1 MFSKRKYILTPF
13 FILIILGL
21 YLILNCTTKYINRP
35 ATLGSILVLSTPDG
49 ANIFLDN
56 QDTGKLTLDTLFD
69 VPTGMH
75 QISVSK
81 TGYNFSPSLTIV
93 KVVEGGLTTVN
104 FSSIKR
110 VGAIS
115 VDSDPQGAKI
125 ILDQVNT
132 QKITPDTLDSVIVG
146 KHIVSVEKQGYRAS
160 PSFDTVEVV
169 EDSLITVNFV
179 LVNKVGDVFVNSDTS
194 GAQIILDHLST
205 GKVTPDTIFDIT
217 IGNHILS
224 VTKPGYSSLPD
235 SFAVQ
240 VVEDS
245 VTTVNFVLVQNVGGL
260 FVNSTPQDAEIFLN
274 HENSGETTPHLFSDL
289 PEGSYIVSVNKSD
302 YNTFPE
308 SVAVQVIKDSA
319 ITVDFTLTL
328 KKGSIYVNSSPVG
341 GDIILDHAFTGEL
354 TPDTLFDVPT
364 GMHQISVS
372 KAGYIPSPNSITL
385 EVLENQTASA
395 SFNLFDINYGF
406 LYVSSTPESSRI
418 IIDNNFSG
426 EYTPHFFLNN
436 IPVGTHIIS
445 VSKDGHS
452 TNLPSK
458 YVVNITPTDTV
469 QLDFGLTP
477 AIEGKEA
484 GKLAWDFDL
493 LDDFNNRIIL
503 SNYRGYII
511 IINLWSTDC
520 TPCMNEL
527 PYLQEIYEEYQADSV
542 KIFGINDGGFFG
554 NEDSS
559 TVRQI
564 RESLNL
570 TFTLLV
576 GIGNPVVNEYKKDGT
591 PVTLILD
598 RTGVV
603 YYYKLGYSSSLPNT
617 LRAKLN
623 ELFGK

>member
-1 MFSKRKYILTPF
+1 MFSKRKNILTLF
-13 FILIILGL
+13 FILIIIGL

-49 ANIFLDN
+49 AKIFLDN
-56 QDTGKLTLDTLFD
+56 QDTGKLTPDTLFD

-81 TGYNFSPSLTIV
+81 AGYNFSPSLTIV
-93 KVVEGGLTTVN
+93 KVVEDGLITVN
-104 FSSIKR
+104 FSSVKK

-125 ILDQVNT
+125 ILDQANT

-146 KHIVSVEKQGYRAS
+146 KHIVSVEKEGYRAS
-160 PSFDTVEVV
+160 PSFDTVEVI

-179 LVNKVGDVFVNSDTS
+179 LVNKVGDVFVNSS
-194 GAQIILDHLST
+194 ISCAQIFLDHLST

-235 SFAVQ
+235 SFVVE

-260 FVNSTPQDAEIFLN
+260 FVNSTPQDAEIYLN
-274 HENSGETTPHLFSDL
+274 HENSGELTPHLFSNL
-289 PEGSYIVSVNKSD
+289 PEGNYIVSVTKLD
-302 YNTFPE
+302 YYTFPE
-308 SVAVQVIKDSA
+308 SALVQVIKDS
-319 ITVDFTLTL
+319 IVTVDFTLTP
-328 KKGSIYVNSSPVG
+328 KKGLIFVNSSPPG
-341 GDIILDHAFTGEL
+341 GDIILDYVFTGKL

-364 GMHQISVS
+364 GTHQVSVS
-372 KAGYIPSPNSITL
+372 KAGYIPSPSSTIVQ
-385 EVLENQTASA
+385 VLENQTANA
-395 SFNLFDINYGF
+395 YFDLFDINYGF
-406 LYVSSTPESSRI
+406 LYVSSAPESSRI
-418 IIDNNFSG
+418 IIDNNFTG
-426 EYTPHFFLNN
+426 QYTPHFFVNN
-436 IPVGTHIIS
+436 VPVDTHIIS

-458 YVVNITPTDTV
+458 YVVDITTTDTV

-477 AIEGKEA
+477 AIEGKEE

-503 SNYRGYII
+503 SNYRGFII
-511 IINLWSTDC
+511 VLQLWAKSC
-520 TPCMNEL
+520 PFCMLEL
-527 PYLQEIYEEYQADSV
+527 PYLQDIYEEYQADTV
-542 KIFGINDGGFFG
+542 KIFAINYNDNLSTIRFWR
-554 NEDSS
+554 DS
-559 TVRQI
+559 
-564 RESLNL
+564 LDL

-576 GIGNPVVNEYKKDGT
+576 GAGNNVVHDKYYASDNYQT
-591 PVTLILD
+591 PKTLILD
-598 RTGVV
+598 RTGIV
-603 YYYKLGYSSSLPNT
+603 YYYKLGFLPDYANEF
-617 LRAKLN
+617 RAKLN
-623 ELFGK
+623 ELLGK